1 MQGYNFQGYN
11 ARKTNC
17 SCVYSAYI
25 WYLLTFYSN
34 IFLTEYM
41 HDKTITELAEEP
53 LKKNWIQLKKKYL
66 TFFILLMNDI
76 WIFRNERIYV

>member
-11 ARKTNC
+11 ARKTNS

-25 WYLLTFYSN
+25 WYLLTFYST
-34 IFLTEYM
+34 IFLIEYM

-53 LKKNWIQLKKKYL
+53 LKKKLDTIKKKIFNVFHIINEWYL
-66 TFFILLMNDI
+66 NI
-76 WIFRNERIYV
+76 